1 MDMEQIS
8 REQIGWLAGI
18 IDGEGC
24 IVAGWRVYKAESDSG
39 KYKHHVGRVN
49 LYMWLTISNSDVYLL
64 KRVSEIYKK
73 IPGVGFCYTTA
84 KYKLKGEGRWVINLN
99 TTGKGSTKKVL
110 ELVLPY
116 LTAKKSQAETMLEL
130 IDYRQSMGYLGK
142 SFKDRPKLQDD
153 PCLQLYIERLHRLKK
168 EQPILPSETKRR
180 ANQILE
186 FD

>member
-8 REQIGWLAGI
+8 KEKLNWLAGI

-24 IVAGWRVYKAESDSG
+24 IIAGWRYYPANKDSG
-39 KYKHHVGRVN
+39 KYKHHSVRST
-49 LYMWLTISNSDVYLL
+49 LYMWLIISNGNLHLL
-64 KRVSEIYKK
+64 KRVSEIYKL

-84 KYKLKGEGRWVINLN
+84 KKKESGRWVMNIN

-116 LTAKKSQAETMLEL
+116 LTAKKLQAETMLEL
-130 IDYRQSMGYLGK
+130 IDYRESLGYLGRSLK
-142 SFKDRPKLQDD
+142 NRPLLQDD
-153 PCLQLYIERLHRLKK
+153 PCIQIYIERLHRLKK
-168 EQPILPSETKRR
+168 EFVSLPPETKRR

-186 FD
+186 IG

>member
-24 IVAGWRVYKAESDSG
+24 IVAGWRYYKAESDSG
-39 KYKHHVGRVN
+39 KYKHHVARVN
-49 LYMWLTISNSDVYLL
+49 LYMWLTISNSNVYLL
-64 KRVSEIYKK
+64 KRVSELYKK

-84 KYKLKGEGRWVINLN
+84 KNKKNSSWVINLN

-110 ELVLPY
+110 ELVLPH

-142 SFKDRPKLQDD
+142 SLKDRPKLQDD
-153 PCLQLYIERLHRLKK
+153 PCLQLYIERLHRLKR
-168 EQPILPSETKRR
+168 EQPILPSETRRR
-180 ANQILE
+180 ANQVLE
-186 FD
+186 LD